1 MEKKS
6 KIIYYLFSLEQHLD
20 IYYKTVEE
28 HLECPTWVRKKFMEL
43 LKNDIADYVDEN
55 PDATMEDICT
65 VFGDPFEPNNELLR
79 VLEREYLKKLKR
91 RLVICYGLIGIL
103 TISLLVMIGLCSQYG
118 DNDDYHV
125 RFTNNILN
133 R

>member
-20 IYYKTVEE
+20 IYYKTIEE

-103 TISLLVMIGLCSQYG
+103 TISLLVVIWFFLNYVNN
-118 DNDDYHV
+118 NDYRV
-125 RFTNNILN
+125 CFTNRIKM

>member
-91 RLVICYGLIGIL
+91 RLVICYGLIGGLMLLLIAMLIIL
-103 TISLLVMIGLCSQYG
+103 LHYINNSSLLIRISDLS
-118 DNDDYHV
+118 NK
-125 RFTNNILN
+125 N
-133 R
+133 